1 MFRLLPFALVLYAH
15 AVMAQVRLEY
25 VSEKDD
31 AMDTTAVL
39 IRSTRD
45 RGVLMEKARTWLQK
59 ELPGPYRDTIVGGDA
74 MLKGRPVMKLS
85 NWVIASSVLVEK
97 RTLEFDLSIWF
108 EGDSLQCAMSKFI
121 YSHAKGKGMRSVPLT
136 DWYRK
141 YHRKNQARIKQGK
154 DPKPKHDE
162 LVDMDRSLYF
172 MLNRLAN
179 TLAD

>member
-1 MFRLLPFALVLYAH
+1 MFRLLAFTLVLCAH
-15 AVMAQVRLEY
+15 AAMAQVRLEY
-25 VSEKDD
+25 VPEQDD
-31 AMDTTAVL
+31 ALDTTAVL

-45 RGVLMEKARTWLQK
+45 RDVLMEKARTWLQK
-59 ELPGPYRDTIVGGDA
+59 ELPGPYRDTLVDGFA
-74 MLKGRPVMKLS
+74 MLKGRPVLKLS

-108 EGDSLQCAMSKFI
+108 EGDSLHCAMSQFI

-141 YHRKNQARIKQGK
+141 YHRKNQARVMQGK
-154 DPKPKHDE
+154 DLKPKHDE
-162 LVDMDRSLYF
+162 LVDMDSSLYF

-179 TLAD
+179 TLSD